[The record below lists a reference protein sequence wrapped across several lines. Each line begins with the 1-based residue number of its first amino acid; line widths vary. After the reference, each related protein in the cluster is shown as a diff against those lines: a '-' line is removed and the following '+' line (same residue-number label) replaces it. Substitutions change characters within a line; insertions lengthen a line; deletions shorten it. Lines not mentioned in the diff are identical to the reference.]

1 MIQACVLD
9 EFEASEQ
16 NQRIFQ
22 RENMIELKDQSA
34 LILLAQ
40 MMPAPKTFEST
51 KPSAIAAHPIAA
63 S

>member
-1 MIQACVLD
+1 MIQACVLE

-40 MMPAPKTFEST
+40 PMVAPKTFEST
-51 KPSAIAAHPIAA
+51 KPSAIAVRPTIA